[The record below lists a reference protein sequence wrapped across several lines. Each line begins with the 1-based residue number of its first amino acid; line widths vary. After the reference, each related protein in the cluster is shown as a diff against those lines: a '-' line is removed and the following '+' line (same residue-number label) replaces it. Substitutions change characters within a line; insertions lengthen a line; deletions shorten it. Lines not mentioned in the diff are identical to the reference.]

1 MAVDY
6 FDAKLA
12 LNQEAT
18 NVVPGAVAQ
27 VYAAEDTSFTTPL
40 AITDLTGVPLT
51 ALIASPMG
59 IYPPFKV
66 VSGQQDVLAKSGP
79 MVTPLT
85 SREGSRGPAGNDGD
99 PGVGLPDAA
108 ALPDGYVPIVASGEW
123 SAAPGGTSGGG
134 GSGSGTMLEVYW
146 IEGTGWPVLPNTAPP
161 GIKSRWFIGGPT
173 PYTGATWA
181 GVRDLYVLRESV

>member
-1 MAVDY
+1 MPENIDY

-27 VYAAEDTSFTTPL
+27 VYAAEDTAFTTPL

-66 VSGQQDVLAKSGP
+66 VSGQQDVIAKSGP
-79 MVTPLT
+79 MMTPLT
-85 SREGSRGPAGNDGD
+85 SREGSRGPAGAAGAA
-99 PGVGLPDAA
+99 GVGLPNAA
-108 ALPDGYVPIVASGEW
+108 ALPDGYVPVVASGAW
-123 SAAPGGTSGGG
+123 TAGPGGTGGGGG
-134 GSGSGTMLEVYW
+134 GSTSILEVYW
-146 IEGTGWPVLPNTAPP
+146 VPGSGWPTLPPTAPP
-161 GIKSRWFIGGPT
+161 GVKSRWFIGGPT
-173 PYTGATWA
+173 PYSGPTWD
-181 GVRDLYVLRESV
+181 GVRDLYVSDPA